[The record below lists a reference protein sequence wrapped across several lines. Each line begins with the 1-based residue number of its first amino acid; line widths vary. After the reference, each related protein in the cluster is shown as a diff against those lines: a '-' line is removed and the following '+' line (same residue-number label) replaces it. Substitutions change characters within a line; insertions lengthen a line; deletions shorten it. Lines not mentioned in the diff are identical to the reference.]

1 MFVIQSLYSLHLT
14 QPAKK
19 LSVGIRTFVFSSI
32 KQASADRK
40 LRSHGPSTLRVA
52 PNVVL
57 SQLNCARSGDTPG
70 LLGDAK
76 RKRFAKE
83 KSSPSL
89 ISKTGRPWQ
98 FFLLRSPEALAGTNF
113 KKIRISRNV
122 NNWFYDTVAI
132 RR

>member
-19 LSVGIRTFVFSSI
+19 LSVGLRTFELSSI

-57 SQLNCARSGDTPG
+57 SQLNCARSGDTIGVP
-70 LLGDAK
+70 LAQAEVK
-76 RKRFAKE
+76 RSRVASE
-83 KSSPSL
+83 KSSAYL
-89 ISKTGRPWQ
+89 ISKTGRQ
-98 FFLLRSPEALAGTNF
+98 GKF
-113 KKIRISRNV
+113 
-122 NNWFYDTVAI
+122 
-132 RR
+132 

>member
-19 LSVGIRTFVFSSI
+19 LSVGLSTFVTFVLSSI
-32 KQASADRK
+32 KQGSADRK

-57 SQLNCARSGDTPG
+57 SQLNCARSGDTPR

-76 RKRFAKE
+76 RIRVATE
-83 KSSPSL
+83 KSSACL
-89 ISKTGRPWQ
+89 ISKTDRQGK
-98 FFLLRSPEALAGTNF
+98 FFDRRSPQ
-113 KKIRISRNV
+113 R
-122 NNWFYDTVAI
+122 
-132 RR
+132 

>member
-19 LSVGIRTFVFSSI
+19 LSVGLRTFVFSSI

-57 SQLNCARSGDTPG
+57 SQLNCARSGDTIG
-70 LLGDAK
+70 LRLAQVK
-76 RKRFAKE
+76 RSRFASD
-83 KSSPSL
+83 KSSAYL
-89 ISKTGRPWQ
+89 ISKTGRQ
-98 FFLLRSPEALAGTNF
+98 GKFFDRRSDQRLAVTNF
-113 KKIRISRNV
+113 K
-122 NNWFYDTVAI
+122 
-132 RR
+132 

>member
-19 LSVGIRTFVFSSI
+19 LSVGIGTFVFSSI

-70 LLGDAK
+70 LLGDAQ
-76 RKRFAKE
+76 RNRVATD
-83 KSSPSL
+83 KSSACL
-89 ISKTGRPWQ
+89 ISKTRRQGK
-98 FFLLRSPEALAGTNF
+98 FFDRRSPQRLAVTNF
-113 KKIRISRNV
+113 K
-122 NNWFYDTVAI
+122 
-132 RR
+132 